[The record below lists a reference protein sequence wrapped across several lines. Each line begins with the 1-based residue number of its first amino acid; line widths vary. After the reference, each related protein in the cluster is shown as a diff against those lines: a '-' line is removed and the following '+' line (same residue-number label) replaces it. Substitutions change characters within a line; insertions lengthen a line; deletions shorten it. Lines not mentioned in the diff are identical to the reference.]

1 MVYIFGIGDRH
12 KENILITEDGLL
24 LDIDF
29 GFLEGKDTICPTAYS
44 RIPDEIID
52 YKSNTESKSKN
63 KNESRS
69 KTFLDWCECFYLEL
83 RRYAIHFHSLFML
96 LHTSNEDDDMTL
108 KSYDNF
114 IQDRFCINDDE
125 LALKKLLE
133 FIDNS
138 RKSSL
143 NNYIRDFTHD
153 KQKTFINLWNNF
165 SYNSILKWW
174 YNESKK
180 DD

>member
-1 MVYIFGIGDRH
+1 MLVYIFGIGDRH

-29 GFLEGKDTICPTAYS
+29 GFLEGNDTLCDTAYS
-44 RIPDEIID
+44 RIPDEIINFKERQD
-52 YKSNTESKSKN
+52 I
-63 KNESRS
+63 
-69 KTFLDWCECFYLEL
+69 FLEWCQCFYLEL

-108 KSYDNF
+108 KTYDEF

-125 LALKKLLE
+125 LALKKLLD

-153 KQKTFINLWNNF
+153 KQKTFNNLWAK
-165 SYNSILKWW
+165 SYESIIKWW
-174 YNESKK
+174 YNENKK
-180 DD
+180 